1 MADTKHLN
9 VNALK
14 LEGDLSNVEKHGG
27 SMTPPLSDKQT
38 PPIKQ
43 TIVVKLGT
51 SVLTGGTLKLDR
63 AHMVE
68 LVRQCAHLRRYGHKV
83 IIVTSGA
90 IAAGREHLDY
100 PELPKTMAS
109 KQLLAAVGQ
118 SRLIQEWESLFGIYG
133 LHVGQ
138 MLLTRADLD
147 DRERYLNARD
157 MLIALLDNGIIPVV
171 NENDA
176 VATTEIK
183 VGDNDNLS
191 ALVGILGGADKLLL
205 LTDQPGLFTADPRN
219 NPDAELIREVH
230 TIDETLR
237 KLAGGSAGGLG
248 TGGMATKL
256 QAADVAR
263 RAGIEVIIAAGS
275 RPDVISDLA
284 SGESVGTR
292 FLPLDTPLESRKRW
306 ILAGPPPAG
315 DIVIDA
321 GAAKAVLERGSSLL
335 SKGITEVK
343 GIFERGEVARI
354 FDTNGV
360 FLARGICRYS
370 SHDMAMIVGKH
381 SQDIYKVLGYEYG
394 PVAIHRDDLVVI

>member
-1 MADTKHLN
+1 MAEKTYLN
-9 VNALK
+9 AQ
-14 LEGDLSNVEKHGG
+14 EQDLAGTETTQSETQMV
-27 SMTPPLSDKQT
+27 KQKT
-38 PPIKQ
+38 V
-43 TIVVKLGT
+43 VVKLGT

-68 LVRQCAHLRRYGHKV
+68 LVRQCAQLRRQGHKV

-90 IAAGREHLDY
+90 IAAGREHLGY

-118 SRLIQEWESLFGIYG
+118 SRLIQEWEHLFAIYG
-133 LHVGQ
+133 LNVGQ

-157 MLIALLDNGIIPVV
+157 MIVALLDNGIIPVV

-191 ALVGILGGADKLLL
+191 ALVGILAGADKLLL

-237 KLAGGSAGGLG
+237 KLAGGSVGGLG

-263 RAGIEVIIAAGS
+263 RAGIEVVIAAGS
-275 RPDVISDLA
+275 RPDVIADIV
-284 SGESVGTR
+284 GDESVGTR
-292 FLPLDTPLESRKRW
+292 FLPLESPLESRKRW

-315 DIVIDA
+315 DIVIDQ
-321 GAAKAVLERGSSLL
+321 GAANAVQQRGSSLL
-335 SKGITEVK
+335 SKGITSVK
-343 GIFERGEVARI
+343 GEFDRGEVVRI
-354 FDTNGV
+354 YSTEGAL
-360 FLARGICRYS
+360 LARGICRYS
-370 SHDMAMIVGKH
+370 SKDMAKIAGKH
-381 SQDIYKVLGYEYG
+381 SQDIHQVLGYEYG

>member
-1 MADTKHLN
+1 
-9 VNALK
+9 
-14 LEGDLSNVEKHGG
+14 
-27 SMTPPLSDKQT
+27 MTETLAVRRSHKAR
-38 PPIKQ
+38 Q

-51 SVLTGGTLKLDR
+51 SVLTGGTLQLDR

-68 LVRQCAHLRRYGHKV
+68 LVRQCALLRRQGHKV

-90 IAAGREHLDY
+90 IAAGREHLGY

-118 SRLIQEWESLFGIYG
+118 SRLIQEWERLFGIYG

-157 MLIALLDNGIIPVV
+157 MLVALLDNGIIPVV

-191 ALVGILGGADKLLL
+191 ALVGILACADKLLL
-205 LTDQPGLFTADPRN
+205 LTDQPGLFTADPRS

-230 TIDETLR
+230 TIDETLH
-237 KLAGGSAGGLG
+237 KLAGGSVGGLG

-263 RAGIEVIIAAGS
+263 RAGIEVVIAAGS
-275 RPDVISDLA
+275 RPDVIAELVE
-284 SGESVGTR
+284 GKSVGTR
-292 FLPLDTPLESRKRW
+292 FLPLESPLESRKRW

-315 DIVIDA
+315 DIIIDD
-321 GAAKAVLERGSSLL
+321 GAAAAVQQRGSSLL
-335 SKGITEVK
+335 AKGITDVR
-343 GIFERGEVARI
+343 GRFERGEVTRI
-354 FDTNGV
+354 FNTQGGL
-360 FLARGICRYS
+360 LARGICRYS
-370 SHDMAMIVGKH
+370 SQDIAKIAGKH
-381 SQDIYKVLGYEYG
+381 SQDIYQILGYEYG
-394 PVAIHRDDLVVI
+394 PVAVHRDDLVVI

>member
-1 MADTKHLN
+1 MA
-9 VNALK
+9 
-14 LEGDLSNVEKHGG
+14 
-27 SMTPPLSDKQT
+27 
-38 PPIKQ
+38 
-43 TIVVKLGT
+43 
-51 SVLTGGTLKLDR
+51 
-63 AHMVE
+63 
-68 LVRQCAHLRRYGHKV
+68 
-83 IIVTSGA
+83 
-90 IAAGREHLDY
+90 
-100 PELPKTMAS
+100 
-109 KQLLAAVGQ
+109 Q

-157 MLIALLDNGIIPVV
+157 MIVALLDNGIIPVV

-191 ALVGILGGADKLLL
+191 ALVGILAGADKLLL

-237 KLAGGSAGGLG
+237 KIAGGSVGGLG

-275 RPDVISDLA
+275 RPDVVADLA
-284 SGESVGTR
+284 QGISVGTR
-292 FLPLDTPLESRKRW
+292 FLPLESPLESRKRW

-315 DIVIDA
+315 DIVIDQ
-321 GAAKAVLERGSSLL
+321 GAAAAVQQRGSSLL

-343 GIFERGEVARI
+343 GEFERGEVARI
-354 FDTNGV
+354 FNAQGEL
-360 FLARGICRYS
+360 LARGISRYS
-370 SHDMAMIVGKH
+370 SKDLAKIAGQTQPGYLSGVGLR
-381 SQDIYKVLGYEYG
+381 IWPGCCT
-394 PVAIHRDDLVVI
+394 P